1 MNDNGKH
8 NNNDQIEPNEAFSRD
23 MKSLFGTDCNI
34 PAGIDN
40 AILSCG
46 RMNMPGKPKRRF
58 IRYAGIASAAAIVFI
73 AIMLNISP
81 NSSTDIFAIEDI
93 NRSGTVDI
101 LDAFTL
107 ARAVE
112 TNSNLDDSWDINGDG
127 KIDASDVDTIAMAA
141 VTINKGAI

>member
-23 MKSLFGTDCNI
+23 MKSLFSTDSNI

-40 AILSCG
+40 AILSRG

-58 IRYAGIASAAAIVFI
+58 IRWAGIGAAAAIVFI

-81 NSSTDIFAIEDI
+81 DGSTDTFAIEDI
-93 NRSGTVDI
+93 NRSGSVDI

-112 TNSNLDDSWDINGDG
+112 GNSDIDDAWDINGDG
-127 KIDASDVDTIAMAA
+127 EIDAADVDTIAMAA
-141 VTINKGAI
+141 VTINIGAI